1 MKGLIM
7 LNKIKNLVSKN
18 ETKKL
23 TVANQINDYVNDISN
38 TINKVLEMRENAY
51 KGFLDS
57 LIPELAIGDYVEQL
71 DIKASKQKNRN
82 KWKHNELAK
91 NGFGKHTTNEKNQSK
106 FEYTIFTKQELNIR
120 KQASKH
126 ATRFV
131 EYCKT
136 KQFTSFVYAYQSFQK
151 DILSLHENKKDSKAP
166 SHKRKIEKQSKQKTK
181 QKIVKVLP
189 NKTLVLEYASQLTSS
204 KDYKDRNFETCV
216 NDAFYF
222 LELICHENGI
232 DFNKFMKVKQNNGLE
247 TLKKV
252 FKIA

>member
-1 MKGLIM
+1 M

-38 TINKVLEMRENAY
+38 TITKVLENRKNAY

-57 LIPELAIGDYVEQL
+57 LIPEIAIGDYVEQL

-82 KWKHNELAK
+82 KWKHDQLAK

-106 FEYTIFTKQELNIR
+106 FEYTTFTRQELNIR

-131 EYCKT
+131 EYCEKN
-136 KQFTSFVYAYQSFQK
+136 QFTSFVYAYQSFQK
-151 DILSLHENKKDSKAP
+151 DVLSLHQDKKDSKAP

-181 QKIVKVLP
+181 QKIVKELP
-189 NKTLVLEYASQLTSS
+189 NKSLTLKLVSELTQDKNFKN
-204 KDYKDRNFETCV
+204 KDFETCLK
-216 NDAFYF
+216 DCFF
-222 LELICHENGI
+222 ILELYLDENGI
-232 DFNKFMKVKQNNGLE
+232 DFNKFMKVQKNNGLE